1 MARTLQK
8 AKDRQPSTWTLILL
22 SVIKKPVIRYVK
34 VRVLNFYE

>member
-8 AKDRQPSTWTLILL
+8 AKERQPSMWTSILL